1 MPQCASCGNE
11 IDAEHNFCPK
21 CGASAQSPAVAAMI
35 HDARQTLSTNP
46 DDVSARY
53 NLAIAYKLG
62 GMDDLALQELG
73 RVAELQP
80 DFADVHYELGLLH
93 AKQGRKDDAVLAL
106 TRARDLD
113 PANDRSAR
121 LLAKL
126 TGDR

>member
-1 MPQCASCGNE
+1 MPQCASCGSE
-11 IDAEHNFCPK
+11 MADGHNFCPT
-21 CGASAQSPAVAAMI
+21 CGTSVQSPAVAAMI
-35 HDARQTLSTNP
+35 HDARQALSTNP
-46 DDVSARY
+46 DDASARY

-62 GMDDLALQELG
+62 GMEDMALQELG

-93 AKQGRKDDAVLAL
+93 AKRGRKQEAISAL

-113 PANDRSAR
+113 PGDDRASR

-126 TGDR
+126 TRAA

>member
-1 MPQCASCGNE
+1 MPQCASCGKE
-11 IDAEHNFCPK
+11 MEEGHNFCPT
-21 CGASAQSPAVAAMI
+21 CGAFVQSPAVAAMM
-35 HDARQTLSTNP
+35 HDARQALSTNP

-62 GMDDLALQELG
+62 GMEDMALEELG

-93 AKQGRKDDAVLAL
+93 AKRGRKQEAISAL

-113 PANDRSAR
+113 PGDDRAAR

-126 TGDR
+126 TGAA

>member
-1 MPQCASCGNE
+1 MPQCASCGSE
-11 IDAEHNFCPK
+11 MEEGHNFCPT
-21 CGASAQSPAVAAMI
+21 CGTSVQSPAVAAMM
-35 HDARQTLSTNP
+35 HDARQSLATNP

-62 GMDDLALQELG
+62 GMEDMALLELG

-93 AKQGRKDDAVLAL
+93 AKRGRKQEAISAL

-113 PANDRSAR
+113 PGDDRASR

-126 TGDR
+126 TGAT